1 MYLYVTE
8 VYMWYYSAG
17 RTFYIVL

>member
-17 RTFYIVL
+17 RTFYIVV